1 MATIDRVVLRIE
13 ADLKD
18 VNQKLSKFE
27 KQVDNSTKKSS
38 AGFKNIATVAKAA
51 LGAVVVQQIARA
63 TMSLVQ
69 FSGNIDE
76 LRSKSAAVF
85 KEFTSGVR
93 AELTA
98 FGDTVGRST
107 HELEQMASTVQ
118 DTFVPLGFA
127 RGEAAKLST
136 NLTKLAV
143 DVASFNNAN
152 DVETMEAFKSA
163 LVGNHE
169 AVRRFGIVITET
181 ELKAELLRMGI
192 TKNSQEVDAAT
203 KVQARL
209 NLIMAG
215 TTDAQ
220 GDATRTAGSFA
231 NTSRALKAELS
242 ELADEVGLT
251 LVPTFTKLTEKA
263 ISAAKAVRRF
273 LLDIGVA
280 TARTDTL
287 SEISSELDRLGENLD
302 NFRRKADN
310 EMINKIF
317 KSLFNVDLSEN
328 STLMKFQKEQIA
340 NLERL
345 RNQRLKL
352 IMNQKIATSTTEN
365 ETKTNV
371 KYDKAL
377 EKITNKTKH
386 IVSLL
391 DSKNHT
397 HIRVQKFLEANFP
410 KEIEMTE
417 EQEEAYKNQ
426 LKALLANTEML
437 ENREKAIESAKS
449 SVQSSITEEQA
460 LKTKIDELNFAYRDG
475 AISIQDYERANEF
488 LNKKLKEVTATT
500 QELSTLD
507 QEFIGVVD
515 SLANKFESSFI
526 DALSGTKSAL
536 EGFKDFSRQLV
547 QEILRTYI
555 RLSIINPIINS
566 VFKAV
571 PGFSPRDTMDGGAV
585 FDRFMDIG
593 KRVIGG
599 RAGGGTVQGRKP
611 IMVGERGPEMFV
623 PNTGGRIVPNGALGG
638 SLRGGSPTIVNQSLN
653 FSTGIQNTVRAEVM
667 NMMPMIQNAT
677 LQAVVDQKRR
687 GGSFAQGLS

>member
-397 HIRVQKFLEANFP
+397 HIRVQKFIEANFP

-449 SVQSSITEEQA
+449 SVQSSITEEEA

-566 VFKAV
+566 AFKAV
-571 PGFSPRDTMDGGAV
+571 PGFTPRDTMDGGAV
-585 FDRFMDIG
+585 VDRFIDIG
-593 KRVIGG
+593 KKAFGF
-599 RAGGGTVQGRKP
+599 AGGGTVQGRRP
-611 IMVGERGPEMFV
+611 ILVGERGPEMFI

-653 FSTGIQNTVRAEVM
+653 FATGIQNTVRAEVM
-667 NMMPMIQNAT
+667 NMMPLIQNAT

-687 GGSFAQGLS
+687 GGSFAQGMS

>member
-397 HIRVQKFLEANFP
+397 HIRVQKFIEANFP
-410 KEIEMTE
+410 KELEMTE

-449 SVQSSITEEQA
+449 SVQSSITEEEA

-566 VFKAV
+566 AFKAV
-571 PGFSPRDTMDGGAV
+571 PGFTPRDTMDGGAV
-585 FDRFMDIG
+585 VDRFIDIG
-593 KRVIGG
+593 KKAFGF
-599 RAGGGTVQGRKP
+599 AGGGTVQGRRP
-611 IMVGERGPEMFV
+611 IMVGERGPEMFI

-653 FSTGIQNTVRAEVM
+653 FATGIQNTVRAEVM
-667 NMMPMIQNAT
+667 NMMPLIQNAT

-687 GGSFAQGLS
+687 GGSFAQGMS

>member
-251 LVPTFTKLTEKA
+251 LVPTFTKLTQKA

-397 HIRVQKFLEANFP
+397 HIRVQKFIEANFP
-410 KEIEMTE
+410 KELEMTE

-449 SVQSSITEEQA
+449 SVQSSITEEEA

-566 VFKAV
+566 AFKAV
-571 PGFSPRDTMDGGAV
+571 PGFTPRDTMDGGAV
-585 FDRFMDIG
+585 VDRFIDIG
-593 KRVIGG
+593 KKAFGF
-599 RAGGGTVQGRKP
+599 AGGGTVQGRRP
-611 IMVGERGPEMFV
+611 IMVGERGPEMFI

-653 FSTGIQNTVRAEVM
+653 FATGIQNTVRAEVM
-667 NMMPMIQNAT
+667 NMMPLIQNAT

-687 GGSFAQGLS
+687 GGSFAQGMS

>member
-397 HIRVQKFLEANFP
+397 HIRVQKFIEANFP
-410 KEIEMTE
+410 KELEMTE

-449 SVQSSITEEQA
+449 SVQSSITEEEA

-566 VFKAV
+566 AFKAV
-571 PGFSPRDTMDGGAV
+571 PGFTPRDTMDGGAV
-585 FDRFMDIG
+585 VDRFIDIG
-593 KRVIGG
+593 KKAFGF
-599 RAGGGTVQGRKP
+599 AGGGTVQGRKP
-611 IMVGERGPEMFV
+611 VIVGERGPEMFI

-653 FSTGIQNTVRAEVM
+653 FATGIQNTVRAEVM
-667 NMMPMIQNAT
+667 NMMPIIQNAT

-687 GGSFAQGLS
+687 GGAFAQGMS

>member
-397 HIRVQKFLEANFP
+397 HIRVQKFIEANFP
-410 KEIEMTE
+410 KELEMTE

-449 SVQSSITEEQA
+449 SVQSSITEEEA

-566 VFKAV
+566 AFKAV
-571 PGFSPRDTMDGGAV
+571 PGFTPRDTMDGGAV
-585 FDRFMDIG
+585 VDRFIDIG
-593 KRVIGG
+593 KKAFGF
-599 RAGGGTVQGRKP
+599 AGGGTVQGRKP
-611 IMVGERGPEMFV
+611 VIVGERGPEMFI

-653 FSTGIQNTVRAEVM
+653 FATGIQNTVRAEVM
-667 NMMPMIQNAT
+667 NMMPLIQNAT

-687 GGSFAQGLS
+687 GGSFAQGMS

>member
-251 LVPTFTKLTEKA
+251 LVPTFTKLTQKA

-397 HIRVQKFLEANFP
+397 HIRVQKFIEANFP
-410 KEIEMTE
+410 KELEMTE

-449 SVQSSITEEQA
+449 SVQSSITEEEA

-566 VFKAV
+566 AFKAV
-571 PGFSPRDTMDGGAV
+571 PGFTPRDTMDGGAV
-585 FDRFMDIG
+585 VDRFIDIG
-593 KRVIGG
+593 KKAFGF
-599 RAGGGTVQGRKP
+599 AGGGTVQGRRP
-611 IMVGERGPEMFV
+611 ILVGERGREMFI

-653 FSTGIQNTVRAEVM
+653 FATGIQNTVRAEVM
-667 NMMPMIQNAT
+667 NMMPLIQNAT

-687 GGSFAQGLS
+687 GGSFAQGMS

>member
-397 HIRVQKFLEANFP
+397 HIRVQKFIEANFP
-410 KEIEMTE
+410 KELEMTE

-449 SVQSSITEEQA
+449 SVQSSITEEEA

-566 VFKAV
+566 AFKAV
-571 PGFSPRDTMDGGAV
+571 PGFTPRDTMDGGAV
-585 FDRFMDIG
+585 VDRFIDIG
-593 KRVIGG
+593 KKAFGF
-599 RAGGGTVQGRKP
+599 AGGGTVQGRRP
-611 IMVGERGPEMFV
+611 IIVGERGPEMFI

-653 FSTGIQNTVRAEVM
+653 FATGIQNTVRAEVM
-667 NMMPMIQNAT
+667 NMMPLIQNAT

-687 GGSFAQGLS
+687 GGSFAQGMS

>member
-397 HIRVQKFLEANFP
+397 HIRVQKFIEANFP
-410 KEIEMTE
+410 KELEMTE

-449 SVQSSITEEQA
+449 SVQSSITEEEA

-566 VFKAV
+566 AFKAV
-571 PGFSPRDTMDGGAV
+571 PGFTPRDTMDGGAV
-585 FDRFMDIG
+585 VDRFIDIG
-593 KRVIGG
+593 KKAFGF
-599 RAGGGTVQGRKP
+599 AGGGTVQGRRP
-611 IMVGERGPEMFV
+611 ILVGERGPEMFI

-653 FSTGIQNTVRAEVM
+653 FATGIQNTVRAEVM
-667 NMMPMIQNAT
+667 NMMPLIQNAT

-687 GGSFAQGLS
+687 GGSFAQGMS

>member
-251 LVPTFTKLTEKA
+251 LVPTFTKLTQKA

-397 HIRVQKFLEANFP
+397 HIRVQKFIEANFP
-410 KEIEMTE
+410 KELEMTE

-449 SVQSSITEEQA
+449 SVQSSITEEEA

-566 VFKAV
+566 AFKAV
-571 PGFSPRDTMDGGAV
+571 PGFTPRDTMDGGAV
-585 FDRFMDIG
+585 VDRFIDIG
-593 KRVIGG
+593 KKAFGF
-599 RAGGGTVQGRKP
+599 AGGGTVQGRRP
-611 IMVGERGPEMFV
+611 ILVGERGPEMFI

-653 FSTGIQNTVRAEVM
+653 FATGIQNTVRAEVM
-667 NMMPMIQNAT
+667 NMMPLIQNAT

-687 GGSFAQGLS
+687 GGSFAQGMS